1 MAYGISI
8 ESTACYLCNTSLKT
22 AGTAPFQGGPLL
34 LDHKC
39 WVIVHAATEGGI
51 PRSFR

>member
-1 MAYGISI
+1 MA
-8 ESTACYLCNTSLKT
+8 ACHLCNTFLKT

-34 LDHKC
+34 RDHRG
-39 WVIVHAATEGGI
+39 WVIVREATEGGI